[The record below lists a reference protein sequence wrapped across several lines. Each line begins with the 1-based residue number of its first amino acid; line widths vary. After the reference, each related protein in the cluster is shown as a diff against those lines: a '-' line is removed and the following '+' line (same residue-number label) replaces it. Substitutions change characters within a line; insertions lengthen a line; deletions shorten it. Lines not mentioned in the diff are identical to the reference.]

1 MSSTDF
7 KWTNRR
13 RKIEKEILRH
23 KQIIT
28 VRMNDEADPPRM
40 EGRITGVDMQGR
52 PCSTSYHILE
62 ALFIGLE
69 AWGQGDL
76 IQRALPFMSKD
87 DREFIMSGMS
97 AEDWKG
103 AFG

>member
-1 MSSTDF
+1 MSVSDF

-23 KQIIT
+23 RQIIR
-28 VRMNDEADPPRM
+28 VQMNQDADPPRM
-40 EGRITGVDMQGR
+40 EACVVGSDLAGR
-52 PCSTSYHILE
+52 PYNTAYHIME

-69 AWGQGDL
+69 AWGEGDL

-87 DREFIMSGMS
+87 DREFLVSNMSP
-97 AEDWKG
+97 EDWKRACG
-103 AFG
+103 

>member
-1 MSSTDF
+1 MNWADF

-23 KQIIT
+23 KQIIS
-28 VRMNDEADPPRM
+28 VRMNEDADPPRM
-40 EGRITGVDMQGR
+40 EGCIVGSDLAGR
-52 PCSTSYHILE
+52 HHITSYHILE

-87 DREFIMSGMS
+87 DREFLMSNMS
-97 AEDWKG
+97 PADWKG